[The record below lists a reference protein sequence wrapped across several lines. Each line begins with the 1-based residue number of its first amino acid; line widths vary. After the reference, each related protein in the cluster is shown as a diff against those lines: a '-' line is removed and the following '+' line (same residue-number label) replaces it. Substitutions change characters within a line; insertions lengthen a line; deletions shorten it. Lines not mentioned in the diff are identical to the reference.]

1 MKKLFL
7 ITIALIS
14 YLTSIYS
21 QEYNF
26 KGYFLNDE
34 YNVYIR
40 LDLHGEGLAV
50 PGHEIFGNIPGYLAK
65 PNNSF
70 YWLITSKEIKSKNT
84 KKATINL
91 INDYGSEDLEATLT
105 LQNDSTLIL
114 TQGNGSTIKVP
125 NKGKW
130 QKLPKQ
136 MKFIKQKSK

>member
-1 MKKLFL
+1 MKKLLLMTF
-7 ITIALIS
+7 IPFSYTIS
-14 YLTSIYS
+14 YS
-21 QEYNF
+21 QKENF
-26 KGYFLNDE
+26 KGYFQNDE

-40 LDLHGEGLAV
+40 LDLHDEGLSV

-65 PNNSF
+65 QNNSF
-70 YWLITSKEIKSKNT
+70 YWLITSKEIKNKNI

-105 LQNDSTLIL
+105 MQNDSTLIL